1 MIRECPLLALSAPL
15 LASNDV
21 ALGTK
26 RTWTDVRLESAF
38 RRIADAG
45 LVRDVPGFGGTTAV
59 AFQGRD
65 AALLKAGVLMLSVPR
80 VYDDLSQIAW
90 FHILRPTENKKP
102 VPMRCLAAIFFSL
115 ATVSFAVA
123 DPGDAE
129 KAKEMLARVVV
140 VVQRDENAAM
150 QMFSAGTDGFRDGNI
165 YPFCFRLSDGV
176 VITGQTAG
184 SDIRTFP
191 GSGPQIFEAAQKPE
205 GETTEIGYL
214 AKKPPPAEVT
224 PVNKVSV
231 VRRIGQIGCGVGY
244 YP

>member
-1 MIRECPLLALSAPL
+1 MR
-15 LASNDV
+15 
-21 ALGTK
+21 
-26 RTWTDVRLESAF
+26 
-38 RRIADAG
+38 
-45 LVRDVPGFGGTTAV
+45 
-59 AFQGRD
+59 
-65 AALLKAGVLMLSVPR
+65 
-80 VYDDLSQIAW
+80 
-90 FHILRPTENKKP
+90 KP
-102 VPMRCLAAIFFSL
+102 VPVRCLAVVFFSA

-140 VVQRDENAAM
+140 AVQRDESLAM
-150 QMFSAGTDGFRDGNI
+150 QKFSAGTDGFRDGNI

-191 GSGPQIFEAAQKPE
+191 GIGPQIFEAAQKPE
-205 GETTEIGYL
+205 GQITEISYL
-214 AKKPPPAEVT
+214 ARKPPPPAEAT
-224 PVNKVSV
+224 PVRKVSV